1 MLSFLGSAI
10 AGLFSSSKA
19 QDLAIDGLR
28 KLGGLNDMTPAE
40 KSQYVLDYMNATKHA
55 SPVRRLIA
63 LALTALYVLVIV
75 IWLSVLGFGLF
86 TTAPAA
92 LSFAGELK
100 VFLAEVLT
108 QPFNIILAFYFVTNI
123 AGKFGGK

>member
-1 MLSFLGSAI
+1 MLGTLIAGLG
-10 AGLFSSSKA
+10 GLFSSSKV

-28 KLGGLNDMTPAE
+28 KVGGLNDMTPKE
-40 KSQYVLDYMNATKHA
+40 KSEYILRYMDATRHQ

-63 LALTALYVLVIV
+63 FSLTGFYILILTT
-75 IWLSVLGFGLF
+75 WLIAAGVGFMAH
-86 TTAPAA
+86 TPAA
-92 LSFAGELK
+92 LSFAGELRG
-100 VFLAEVLT
+100 FIAEVLT